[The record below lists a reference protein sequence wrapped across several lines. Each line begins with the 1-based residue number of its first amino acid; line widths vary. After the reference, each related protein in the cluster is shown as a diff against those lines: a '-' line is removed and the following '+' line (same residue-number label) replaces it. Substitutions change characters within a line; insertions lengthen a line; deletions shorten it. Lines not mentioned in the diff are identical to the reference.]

1 MTGTLLSGW
10 MDGWPFA
17 DVRGPSKTSQ
27 AYNCAHRTDEHGA
40 GKAPHWVETEEELA
54 LTIEASAQCW
64 LLVVQVWLANAIPKT
79 MEATQASAICSH
91 GSRIAINAQ
100 FK

>member
-27 AYNCAHRTDEHGA
+27 AYNCAHRTDEEGEGKPQQSA
-40 GKAPHWVETEEELA
+40 GEMKGIS
-54 LTIEASAQCW
+54 LTMHKSYQEISSKERDPQDDR
-64 LLVVQVWLANAIPKT
+64 ANSQRPPLFH
-79 MEATQASAICSH
+79 CYR
-91 GSRIAINAQ
+91 G
-100 FK
+100 